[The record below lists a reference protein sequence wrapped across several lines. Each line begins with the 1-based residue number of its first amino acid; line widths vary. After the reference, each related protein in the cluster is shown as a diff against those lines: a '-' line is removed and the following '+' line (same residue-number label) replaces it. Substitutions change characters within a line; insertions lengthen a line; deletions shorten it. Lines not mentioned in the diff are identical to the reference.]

1 VARCR
6 SNAIE
11 VIAAQSA
18 AAAAATAGPVGTG
31 GAGGCCG
38 KVEHLAYYDGCAR
51 VARIVCSWRPS
62 V

>member
-1 VARCR
+1 MRCVARCR

-18 AAAAATAGPVGTG
+18 AAAAATAGLEGTG
-31 GAGGCCG
+31 FAVGGCG

-51 VARIVCSWRPS
+51 VA
-62 V
+62 